1 MMLWFDKPY
10 RRFKHI
16 TIQISLSVGLSVMTN
31 QPIDLFFRR
40 LFIVTT
46 LVMVLVLLY
55 LMMPVIIPFVFAF
68 VLAYLFNP
76 LVKRLSK
83 YIKRW
88 IAILIVYSIITLGMV
103 LLLWWLIP
111 TLWNQLQ
118 AAWDYLPKVL
128 NWYNEVV
135 REWFTNNTRMRLPEL
150 ESKGFS
156 ETLVDYMQTNYKFAD
171 ASTMMSHI
179 ISSSMN
185 FINNAGLI
193 VLVPILTF
201 YFLFNWDQR
210 LHTWKMA
217 IPAAYSKKFVQ
228 IAQECDQALMAFIK
242 GQLLVMVLLGVIY
255 AVQLQLIGLE
265 LGLIIGMV
273 AGIASFVPYLG
284 FGIGFIAA
292 IIACLFQFGLDWT
305 YLSLITGAFLIG
317 QAAEGYILQP
327 LLLGD
332 KIGLSPLWVIF
343 SVLAGASLLGFVG
356 MLIALPV
363 SAVLNVLFR
372 HLFAYYRST
381 DFYKGHKQLTLFEK
395 K

>member
-1 MMLWFDKPY
+1 M
-10 RRFKHI
+10 I
-16 TIQISLSVGLSVMTN
+16 N
-31 QPIDLFFRR
+31 QSIDPFFRR
-40 LFIVTT
+40 LFIVA
-46 LVMVLVLLY
+46 VLIIAVVLLY
-55 LMMPVIIPFVFAF
+55 LMMPVILPFIFAF

-88 IAILIVYSIITLGMV
+88 IAIIIVYATITLGMV

-111 TLWNQLQ
+111 TLLHQLQ
-118 AAWDYLPKVL
+118 AAWEYLPKVL
-128 NWYNEVV
+128 NWYNQVV
-135 REWFTNNTRMRLPEL
+135 RGWFVANANIRLPML
-150 ESKGFS
+150 EAKGFS
-156 ETLVDYMQTNYKFAD
+156 ETLVEYLQTHYKVSD
-171 ASTMMSHI
+171 ASSMMGQVLA
-179 ISSSMN
+179 SSMS

-201 YFLFNWDQR
+201 YFLFNWDKRIQM
-210 LHTWKMA
+210 WKMA
-217 IPAAYSKKFVQ
+217 IPAPYCKKVVA
-228 IAQECDQALMAFIK
+228 IAQECDRALMAFIK

-305 YLSLITGAFLIG
+305 YLSLIVGAFLIG

-343 SVLAGASLLGFVG
+343 AVLAGASLLGFVG

-372 HLFAYYRST
+372 HLYAYYRST
-381 DFYKGHKQLTLFEK
+381 DFYKGRKQLVLFK

>member
-1 MMLWFDKPY
+1 M
-10 RRFKHI
+10 I
-16 TIQISLSVGLSVMTN
+16 N
-31 QPIDLFFRR
+31 QPIDPFFRR
-40 LFIVTT
+40 LFIVVG
-46 LVMVLVLLY
+46 LVVSIFLLY
-55 LMMPVIIPFVFAF
+55 LMLPVIVPFVVAF

-88 IAILIVYSIITLGMV
+88 IAIIIVYSTITLGMA

-111 TLWNQLQ
+111 TLWHQLQ

-128 NWYNEVV
+128 NWYNDVV
-135 REWFTNNTRMRLPEL
+135 REWFTNNSRIRLPEL
-150 ESKGFS
+150 EPKGFS
-156 ETLVDYMQTNYKFAD
+156 ETLVEYMQTNYKFED
-171 ASTMMSHI
+171 ASSVMSQI
-179 ISSSMN
+179 IASGMN
-185 FINNAGLI
+185 FINSAGLI

-210 LHTWKMA
+210 LNTWKMA
-217 IPAAYSKKFVQ
+217 VPEPYYAKVVN
-228 IAQECDQALMAFIK
+228 IAQDCDRALMAFIK
-242 GQLLVMVLLGVIY
+242 GQLLVMVLLGAIY
-255 AVQLQLIGLE
+255 AIQLQLIGLE

-284 FGIGFIAA
+284 FGVGFIAA
-292 IIACLFQFGLDWT
+292 ITACLFQFGMDWT
-305 YLSLITGAFLIG
+305 YLSLIVGAFLIG

-343 SVLAGASLLGFVG
+343 AVLAGASLLGFVG

-372 HLFAYYRST
+372 HLYAHYRTT
-381 DFYKGHKQLTLFEK
+381 DFYKGRKQLALFTK
-395 K
+395 N

>member
-1 MMLWFDKPY
+1 M
-10 RRFKHI
+10 I
-16 TIQISLSVGLSVMTN
+16 N

-40 LFIVTT
+40 LFIV
-46 LVMVLVLLY
+46 VAMVVVVFLLY

-88 IAILIVYSIITLGMV
+88 IAIIIVYSTITLGMV
-103 LLLWWLIP
+103 VLLWWLIP

-128 NWYNEVV
+128 NWYNQVV
-135 REWFTNNTRMRLPEL
+135 REWFVNNTRISLPEL

-156 ETLVDYMQTNYKFAD
+156 ETLVDYMQTNYKFED

-179 ISSSMN
+179 IASSMS

-210 LHTWKMA
+210 LHMWKMA
-217 IPAAYSKKFVQ
+217 VPAAYNEKFVQ
-228 IAQECDQALMAFIK
+228 IAKECDRALMAFIK
-242 GQLLVMVLLGVIY
+242 GQLLVMVLLGMIY

-273 AGIASFVPYLG
+273 AGVASFVPYLG

-292 IIACLFQFGLDWT
+292 ITACLFQFGLDWT
-305 YLSLITGAFLIG
+305 YLSLIAGAFLVG
-317 QAAEGYILQP
+317 QAAEGYVLQP

-372 HLFAYYRST
+372 HLYAYYRST
-381 DFYKGHKQLTLFEK
+381 DFYKGRKQLVLFEK
-395 K
+395 S

>member
-1 MMLWFDKPY
+1 M
-10 RRFKHI
+10 I
-16 TIQISLSVGLSVMTN
+16 N
-31 QPIDLFFRR
+31 QPIDPFFRR
-40 LFIVTT
+40 LFIV
-46 LVMVLVLLY
+46 VAIVIAVFLLY
-55 LMMPVIIPFVFAF
+55 LMMPVIVPFVVAF

-88 IAILIVYSIITLGMV
+88 IAIIIVYSTITLGMV

-111 TLWNQLQ
+111 TLWHQLQ
-118 AAWDYLPKVL
+118 AAWEYLPKVL
-128 NWYNEVV
+128 NWYNQVV
-135 REWFTNNTRMRLPEL
+135 REWFINNSRIRLPEL
-150 ESKGFS
+150 EAKGFS
-156 ETLVDYMQTNYKFAD
+156 DTLVDYMQTNYKFAD
-171 ASTMMSHI
+171 ASSMMSQI
-179 ISSSMN
+179 LVSSMN

-217 IPAAYSKKFVQ
+217 IPAPYCKKVVS
-228 IAQECDQALMAFIK
+228 IAKECDQALMAFIK

-255 AVQLQLIGLE
+255 SVQLQLIGLE

-292 IIACLFQFGLDWT
+292 IIASLFQFGLDWT
-305 YLSLITGAFLIG
+305 YLALVVGAFLVG

-343 SVLAGASLLGFVG
+343 AVLAGVSLLGFVG

-372 HLFAYYRST
+372 HLYAYYRST
-381 DFYKGHKQLTLFEK
+381 DFYKGRKQLALFEEK
-395 K
+395 

>member
-1 MMLWFDKPY
+1 M
-10 RRFKHI
+10 I
-16 TIQISLSVGLSVMTN
+16 N
-31 QPIDLFFRR
+31 QSIDPFFRR
-40 LFIVTT
+40 LFIV
-46 LVMVLVLLY
+46 VVLIIACILLY
-55 LMMPVIIPFVFAF
+55 LMTPVILPFIFAF

-83 YIKRW
+83 YLKRW
-88 IAILIVYSIITLGMV
+88 MAILIVYSTITLGMA

-111 TLWNQLQ
+111 TLWHQLQ
-118 AAWDYLPKVL
+118 AAWEYLPKVSS
-128 NWYNEVV
+128 WYNQVV
-135 REWFTNNTRMRLPEL
+135 REWFSTNTNIRLPML
-150 ESKGFS
+150 EAKGFS
-156 ETLVDYMQTNYKFAD
+156 ETLVEYLQTHYKVSD
-171 ASTMMSHI
+171 ASSMMGQVLA
-179 ISSSMN
+179 SSMS

-201 YFLFNWDQR
+201 YFLFNWDKRIQM
-210 LHTWKMA
+210 WKMA
-217 IPAAYSKKFVQ
+217 IPAPYCKKVVA
-228 IAQECDQALMAFIK
+228 IAQECDRALMAFIK

-305 YLSLITGAFLIG
+305 YLSLIVGAFLIG

-343 SVLAGASLLGFVG
+343 AVLAGASLLGFVG

-372 HLFAYYRST
+372 HLYAYYQST
-381 DFYKGHKQLTLFEK
+381 DFYKGRKQLVLFK